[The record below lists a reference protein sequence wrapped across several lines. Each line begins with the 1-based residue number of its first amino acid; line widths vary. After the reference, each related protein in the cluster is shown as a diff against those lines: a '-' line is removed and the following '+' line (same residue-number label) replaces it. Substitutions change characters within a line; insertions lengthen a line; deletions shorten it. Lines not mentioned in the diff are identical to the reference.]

1 MVILM
6 KNTSIWNDI
15 KSDFNFSSLNEDIN
29 VDVLIIGGGMT
40 GISTAYHLRESGL
53 NVCVVEK
60 NKLCCGVTSRTTGKL
75 TYLQENIYSKL
86 LKYHSLEKVK
96 LYLESQIFAMN
107 MVVDIIEKNKIDCN
121 LEKVRSYVF
130 SFDNDGKLEKEIDLL
145 KDIGVSL
152 NLTNVLPT
160 GDDVMNAYYVGDTYV
175 FHPLKY
181 LYKLVDVCRSCGVSF
196 YEDTKVVSIDK
207 SDYGF
212 ICKTDNNIIR
222 AKYVVMAVHY
232 PYFLFPFLMP
242 FKSYLEKSYIEAFKV
257 NDNHKFSAI
266 SISKPVIST
275 RFYTEGSDNYQIY
288 LTNSHNYCVK
298 NNEENN
304 FFELLRDSEKD
315 PEYLWSNKD
324 IITND
329 LLPYIG
335 RLNDSS
341 LLIGTGYNT
350 WGMTNGSLAGKILA
364 DIILGKKNKY
374 VELFNPYR
382 EINLGSLVNFPVA
395 LWSSAYSF
403 LKNKLKKDKDW
414 YSDKVR
420 FESRNGKDVAIY
432 IDDDGSEHIV
442 YNLCPHMKCSLIFNE
457 IEKTWDCPCHGSR
470 FDIDGHVIEGP
481 SNYDI
486 VYKE

>member
-6 KNTSIWNDI
+6 KNISIWNDI

-181 LYKLVDVCRSCGVSF
+181 LYKLVDICRSCGVSF

-275 RFYTEGSDNYQIY
+275 RFYTDGSDNYQIY

>member
-1 MVILM
+1 M

-15 KSDFNFSSLNEDIN
+15 KSGFNFSSLNEDIN

-181 LYKLVDVCRSCGVSF
+181 LYKLVDICRSSGVSF

-275 RFYTEGSDNYQIY
+275 RFYTDGSDNYQIY

-304 FFELLRDSEKD
+304 FFFFFRDSEKD